1 VCASVR
7 PRLALPLL
15 ALSMSIMGCAQWTDS
30 LNVFAR
36 PGAIGGHV
44 EIHSGS
50 PGSPDAARKSNS
62 TETEILVFLEPIPA
76 RFSLHSPWHEGTV
89 PIQTARSASGI
100 HLVVVDEPIRI
111 QNLDSIHHE
120 LFTTNTEN
128 PLRARL
134 AGGAESQVLRIA
146 SPGLVRLYCALH
158 PEENHTLVASVDPVY
173 SAFIDSSMRF
183 RIPSVR
189 PGRYRVRAASALDWG
204 EPETVEVVTAGTVQL
219 TLQLTPGQS
228 R

>member
-1 VCASVR
+1 MCASVR
-7 PRLALPLL
+7 SRLALPLL
-15 ALSMSIMGCAQWTDS
+15 ALSMSFNGCAQWTDS
-30 LNVFAR
+30 LNVFAQ
-36 PGAIGGHV
+36 PGEIGGHV
-44 EIHSGS
+44 EIRSGPLAS
-50 PGSPDAARKSNS
+50 PEGARKSSS
-62 TETEILVFLEPIPA
+62 TENEILVFLEPIPA
-76 RFSLHSPWHEGTV
+76 RLSLQSRWHVETV

-100 HLVVVDEPIRI
+100 HLVTVDQPIRI

-128 PLRARL
+128 PLRVRL
-134 AGGAESQVLRIA
+134 AGGAESEVLRLA

-158 PEENHTLVASVDPVY
+158 PEENHTFVASSDPAY
-173 SAFIDSSMRF
+173 SAFIDSGMRF
-183 RIPSVR
+183 RIPRVR

-204 EPETVEVVTAGTVQL
+204 EPETVEVVTAGSVQL

>member
-1 VCASVR
+1 MCASVR
-7 PRLALPLL
+7 SRLALPLL
-15 ALSMSIMGCAQWTDS
+15 ALSMSFNGCAQWTDS
-30 LNVFAR
+30 LNVFAQ
-36 PGAIGGHV
+36 PGEIGGHV
-44 EIHSGS
+44 EIHSG
-50 PGSPDAARKSNS
+50 PLASPDRARKSSS
-62 TETEILVFLEPIPA
+62 TENEILVFLEPIPA
-76 RFSLHSPWHEGTV
+76 RFSLHSPWHVETV

-100 HLVVVDEPIRI
+100 HLVTVDQPIRI

-128 PLRARL
+128 PLRVRL
-134 AGGAESQVLRIA
+134 AGGAESEVLRLA

-158 PEENHTLVASVDPVY
+158 PEENHTFVASSDPAY
-173 SAFIDSSMRF
+173 SAFIDSGMRF

-204 EPETVEVVTAGTVQL
+204 KPETVEVVTAGSVQL
-219 TLQLTPGQS
+219 TLQLAPGQS

>member
-1 VCASVR
+1 MCASVR
-7 PRLALPLL
+7 SRLVRSLL

-30 LNVFAR
+30 LNVFAG

-50 PGSPDAARKSNS
+50 PASPEA
-62 TETEILVFLEPIPA
+62 EVLVFLEPIPA
-76 RFSLHSPWHEGTV
+76 RFSLHSPWYEGKV
-89 PIQTARSASGI
+89 PIQTARNDSGI
-100 HLVVVDEPIRI
+100 HLVVVDRPIRI

-134 AGGAESQVLRIA
+134 ASGAESEVLRIA
-146 SPGLVRLYCALH
+146 SPGLVRLFCALH

-173 SAFIDSSMRF
+173 SAFIDSRMQF
-183 RIPSVR
+183 HIPRVR

-204 EPETVEVVTAGTVQL
+204 EPETVEVVTAETVQL
-219 TLQLTPGQS
+219 TLPLTPGTS